1 MCVESQVQKVNCQFA
16 SREVGNYSAVQDID
30 SAYLKKDAGVF
41 PACFPKRCCG
51 NLAFNFLKGVQF
63 LKGASSIELPTNGPV
78 RICDG
83 LM

>member
-16 SREVGNYSAVQDID
+16 SREVGAVQDID
-30 SAYLKKDAGVF
+30 SAYLKKDTGDSRF

-78 RICDG
+78 HICDG

>member
-16 SREVGNYSAVQDID
+16 SREIGNYSAVQDID
-30 SAYLKKDAGVF
+30 SAYLKKDTGESRF
-41 PACFPKRCCG
+41 PAWCCG